1 LGGSSTVGTRA
12 NNDYEFITLSKSLK
26 FDQQKVC
33 EKPGRDL
40 AKPCYIG

>member
-1 LGGSSTVGTRA
+1 LDGSATVGTRA
-12 NNDYEFITLSKSLK
+12 NNYYEFITLSKNLK

-33 EKPGRDL
+33 EKLEHDL